1 MMNTI
6 PEALKNLPEWENLAG
21 KAIARTFKFKNYYET
36 MAFVN
41 AVAYIAHR
49 QDHHP
54 DLVVGYNQCRIEY
67 STHSAG
73 GLTEN
78 DIAAARAVDAL
89 SA

>member
-1 MMNTI
+1 MNLTA
-6 PEALKNLPEWENLAG
+6 ELASLPEWENLSDR
-21 KAIARTFKFKNYYET
+21 AIARTFKFKNYHET

-54 DLVVGYNQCRIEY
+54 DLQVSYDKCRVEF

-73 GLTEN
+73 GLSAK
-78 DIAAARAVDAL
+78 DFASARAVNGLLD
-89 SA
+89 